1 MLFVAKLKIIDKIM
15 SVGNI
20 ISACIFKE
28 DLYMPGKTQGIVS
41 MVCGLV
47 SIFGSY
53 SFGVTIF
60 VAIVGLVMS
69 KKATE
74 AGYQGTPVKVG
85 KITSIIG
92 LILSIIM
99 LIVGIVVAV
108 AAAALQGN

>member
-1 MLFVAKLKIIDKIM
+1 
-15 SVGNI
+15 
-20 ISACIFKE
+20 
-28 DLYMPGKTQGIVS
+28 MPGKTQGIVS

-53 SFGVTIF
+53 SFGVTIA

-69 KKATE
+69 KKATD

-99 LIVGIVVAV
+99 LVVGIALAV
-108 AAAALQGN
+108 AGAALQSR

>member
-1 MLFVAKLKIIDKIM
+1 
-15 SVGNI
+15 
-20 ISACIFKE
+20 
-28 DLYMPGKTQGIVS
+28 
-41 MVCGLV
+41 
-47 SIFGSY
+47 
-53 SFGVTIF
+53 
-60 VAIVGLVMS
+60 MS

-99 LIVGIVVAV
+99 LIVGIVVAA

>member
-1 MLFVAKLKIIDKIM
+1 
-15 SVGNI
+15 
-20 ISACIFKE
+20 
-28 DLYMPGKTQGIVS
+28 MPGKTQGIVS

-53 SFGVTIF
+53 SFGVTIV

-92 LILSIIM
+92 LILSILG
-99 LIVGIVVAV
+99 LILGIVAL
-108 AAAALQGN
+108 AASAALQK

>member
-1 MLFVAKLKIIDKIM
+1 
-15 SVGNI
+15 
-20 ISACIFKE
+20 
-28 DLYMPGKTQGIVS
+28 MPGKTQGIVS

-53 SFGVTIF
+53 SYGVGVVI
-60 VAIVGLVMS
+60 AIVGLVMS

-74 AGYQGTPVKVG
+74 AGYTGTPAKVG

-99 LIVGIVVAV
+99 LVVGIILAV
-108 AAAALQGN
+108 AAASLKAQYGG

>member
-1 MLFVAKLKIIDKIM
+1 MLFVAKPKIIDKIM

-28 DLYMPGKTQGIVS
+28 DLYMPGKTQGIIS

-47 SIFGSY
+47 SVFGSY
-53 SFGVTIF
+53 SFGVGIII
-60 VAIVGLVMS
+60 AIVGLVMN
-69 KKATE
+69 KKAVA

-92 LILSIIM
+92 LILSIVC
-99 LIVGIVVAV
+99 LIIGIVAI
-108 AAAALQGN
+108 AAASALNN

>member
-1 MLFVAKLKIIDKIM
+1 M
-15 SVGNI
+15 GENPE
-20 ISACIFKE
+20 FKE

-53 SFGVTIF
+53 SFGVGIII
-60 VAIVGLVMS
+60 AIVGLVMNS
-69 KKATE
+69 KAVA

-92 LILSIIM
+92 LILSILG
-99 LIVGIVVAV
+99 LILGIVAI
-108 AAAALQGN
+108 AASAALQK

>member
-1 MLFVAKLKIIDKIM
+1 
-15 SVGNI
+15 
-20 ISACIFKE
+20 
-28 DLYMPGKTQGIVS
+28 MPGKTQGIVS

-53 SFGVTIF
+53 SFGVTIA

-85 KITSIIG
+85 KITSVIG
-92 LILSIIM
+92 LILSILG
-99 LIVGIVVAV
+99 LILGIVLV
-108 AAAALQGN
+108 AAAAAVQNS

>member
-1 MLFVAKLKIIDKIM
+1 MGK
-15 SVGNI
+15 NPE
-20 ISACIFKE
+20 FKE

-53 SFGVTIF
+53 SFGVGIII
-60 VAIVGLVMS
+60 AIVGLVMNS
-69 KKATE
+69 KAVA

-92 LILSIIM
+92 LILSIANQQSTSK
-99 LIVGIVVAV
+99 VTHFRGIF
-108 AAAALQGN
+108 LLYF